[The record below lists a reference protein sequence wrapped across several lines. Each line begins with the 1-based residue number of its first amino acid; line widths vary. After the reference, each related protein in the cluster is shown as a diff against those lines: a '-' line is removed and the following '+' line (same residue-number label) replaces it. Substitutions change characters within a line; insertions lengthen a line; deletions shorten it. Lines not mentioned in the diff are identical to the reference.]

1 MEKAS
6 LAGQFALDL
15 VRVGE
20 LAADKRVSAD
30 NASLQEAARQFEAM
44 FTEKML
50 SSMRDAYLKADLGRG
65 PQTDFY
71 ESLMDKQWAQQ
82 VAGEGLGLADQLVKQ
97 LTATQQYQ
105 GTIEA
110 ADRPDTSQQDS
121 PG

>member
-1 MEKAS
+1 MEKSS

-15 VRVGE
+15 VRVGD

-50 SSMRDAYLKADLGRG
+50 SSMRDAYLKSDLGRG
-65 PQTDFY
+65 AQTDFY

-82 VAGEGLGLADQLVKQ
+82 VAGEGLGLAEQLVRQ
-97 LTATQQYQ
+97 LTASEQYQ
-105 GTIEA
+105 GMAES
-110 ADRPDTSQQDS
+110 ADRPATSERN
-121 PG
+121 PTG